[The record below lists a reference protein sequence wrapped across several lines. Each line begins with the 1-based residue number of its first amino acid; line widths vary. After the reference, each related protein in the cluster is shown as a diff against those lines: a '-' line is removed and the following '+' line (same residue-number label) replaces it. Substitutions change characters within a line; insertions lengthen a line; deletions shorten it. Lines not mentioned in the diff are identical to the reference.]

1 MDSSRI
7 GGEGFE
13 DLEDSNSTLSSNTT
27 ERIFSIGE
35 DFITKWKQQRGRS
48 GDAESGRTA
57 VLNMTAPLGDTLG
70 MGGTGTTLVPYLVSW
85 DGVPRI
91 NDPFISFLNASS
103 DLWGDNLTC
112 WGNTSMECSAS
123 NATTTEGGA
132 PILPPFELWQTV
144 LIAICLACCMILTV
158 GGNLLVL
165 LSFIVERAIRQP
177 SNYFIASLA
186 MTDVLI
192 GSISMPFYT
201 VYVLMGEWTLGPILC
216 DLWLSVDYT
225 VCLASQYT
233 VLLITIDRF
242 CSVKIAAKYRG
253 WRTRTKVM
261 VMVAMTWIIPALLFF
276 ISIFGWEHFV
286 GYRSLQPNECEVQFL
301 RDPVFNTA
309 LIVTYYWVTLVV
321 LFVLYAG
328 IYKTAYDMQ
337 KKSEAKHRKM
347 QTLVALSAGGMAGMA
362 GRTAGLGMSKTQSTL
377 LSQDKPQPAPP
388 SINAQPPQA
397 PQGGSGVSESSSS
410 QKTSSKTTETTSFS
424 ERRGDP
430 AEKSERSS
438 SPAFESDE
446 ESSQVPSATR
456 RTLPNSAVPRLDPP
470 AQHRKTPTADALPKI
485 PEQSVLDTS
494 TTLEGS
500 SSSDAGI
507 GALAVQL
514 AKSLP
519 FSHHHQSPKK
529 IPILPDVA
537 LHEQSLHGSGLLDV
551 TLGAATAPLAKRMS
565 ADFSKNDDDN
575 SGQSNSGHSDETLS
589 VQSGGDSPSPS
600 SKPQQPLHP
609 TSLPLRP
616 ISTVPILPLAAS
628 TPTDMLDERLI
639 APPAMF
645 ADTMS
650 VSSICTTRPPS
661 SLNYGPMA
669 YDILTGLDTGDLRFM
684 DESSIILPSPVVE
697 DPPSSVW
704 AATLHSPGSPTG
716 RSLTSS
722 LTTPHSIHRK
732 MSRMQSRSDDE
743 DLEMSIEEADESADA
758 DDEGCDKDENSEH
771 STNVLV
777 TSIIHACT
785 AVTTLAGS
793 EKASSPVSPPQE
805 TTVNGSTAPNAH
817 NSITT
822 TANNANNTT
831 STNAP
836 PPPVRPRSNIGGGT
850 PEPSKPSVSNAGP
863 TNQLITTHNVNSNKT
878 VTSVARTESSSL
890 IEKDKGGSI
899 AVTSDAQ
906 SSIKGSL
913 KGSRKGIV
921 KSIRSLKKKKK
932 KNEGEKRH
940 RSKSENRANKA
951 LRTISIILGAF
962 VACWTPYHIL
972 AIAEGFC
979 QCTNTHVYM
988 FAYFLCYA
996 NSPIN
1001 PFCYALANQQFKKT
1015 FMRILKGDLH
1025 IT

>member
-1 MDSSRI
+1 
-7 GGEGFE
+7 
-13 DLEDSNSTLSSNTT
+13 
-27 ERIFSIGE
+27 
-35 DFITKWKQQRGRS
+35 
-48 GDAESGRTA
+48 
-57 VLNMTAPLGDTLG
+57 MTAPLGDPLG
-70 MGGTGTTLVPYLVSW
+70 DPLGVGAGTTTLLPYIDPWRS
-85 DGVPRI
+85 GPRLS
-91 NDPFISFLNASS
+91 DPSISFLNATS
-103 DLWGDNLTC
+103 DLWGENSSCL
-112 WGNTSMECSAS
+112 GNGSLECEMVRI
-123 NATTTEGGA
+123 NATEGA
-132 PILPPFELWQTV
+132 EPVLPPFELWQTV
-144 LIAICLACCMILTV
+144 LIAICLACCMIITV
-158 GGNLLVL
+158 GGNCLVL

-186 MTDVLI
+186 MTDVII
-192 GSISMPFYT
+192 GSVSMPLYT

-253 WRTRTKVM
+253 WRTRTKVL
-261 VMVAMTWIIPALLFF
+261 VMVAMTWIIPSLLFF

-388 SINAQPPQA
+388 PVANTQPQA
-397 PQGGSGVSESSSS
+397 PQGGSGVSDSSSS

-424 ERRGDP
+424 ERRGEP
-430 AEKSERSS
+430 TEKSERSS
-438 SPAFESDE
+438 SPAFDSDE
-446 ESSQVPSATR
+446 ESSQVPSGR
-456 RTLPNSAVPRLDPP
+456 RSGLPNSAVPRLEPP
-470 AQHRKTPTADALPKI
+470 PQHRKTPTADTLPKI

-507 GALAVQL
+507 GALAVTL
-514 AKSLP
+514 TRSLP
-519 FSHHHQSPKK
+519 FAAHHHHHPQAAKAGAPT
-529 IPILPDVA
+529 LPDVA
-537 LHEQSLHGSGLLDV
+537 LHEAGLQGSALLDV

-565 ADFSKNDDDN
+565 GDFSKEEKDE
-575 SGQSNSGHSDETLS
+575 NSGHSDETLS
-589 VQSGGDSPSPS
+589 VQSGGEPQPQP
-600 SKPQQPLHP
+600 KTQQPLHP

-616 ISTVPILPLAAS
+616 INAVPILPLAAS
-628 TPTDMLDERLI
+628 TPTDLLDERVI

-645 ADTMS
+645 ADAMS

-716 RSLTSS
+716 RSLTST

-732 MSRMQSRSDDE
+732 MSRMQSRSDE
-743 DLEMSIEEADESADA
+743 EMSIEEADESVDA
-758 DDEGCDKDENSEH
+758 DDEACDKDDDDEDDEASEH

-777 TSIIHACT
+777 TSIIHACA
-785 AVTTLAGS
+785 AVTNLAGT
-793 EKASSPVSPPQE
+793 EKIASPVSPKEE
-805 TTVNGSTAPNAH
+805 TLTATAAASPNAHNNISTAPN
-817 NSITT
+817 N
-822 TANNANNTT
+822 TA
-831 STNAP
+831 SSAP
-836 PPPVRPRSNIGGGT
+836 SQPPPVKPRASPTGAAATAPAPGGGSGNSNAAAAAT
-850 PEPSKPSVSNAGP
+850 AATEGAARPSVSSTGP
-863 TNQLITTHNVNSNKT
+863 TNQLIATHNVNSNKT
-878 VTSVARTESSSL
+878 VTSVARTEASSL
-890 IEKDKGGSI
+890 IEKDRG
-899 AVTSDAQ
+899 TSVASEAQ
-906 SSIKGSL
+906 SSIKGSSL

-932 KNEGEKRH
+932 KTEGEKRH

-972 AIAEGFC
+972 AIAESFC

-1001 PFCYALANQQFKKT
+1001 PLCYALANQQFKKT

>member
-1 MDSSRI
+1 
-7 GGEGFE
+7 
-13 DLEDSNSTLSSNTT
+13 
-27 ERIFSIGE
+27 
-35 DFITKWKQQRGRS
+35 
-48 GDAESGRTA
+48 
-57 VLNMTAPLGDTLG
+57 MTAPFGDPLG
-70 MGGTGTTLVPYLVSW
+70 GGGTTLLPFLVPWEGGGSG
-85 DGVPRI
+85 GVGRTRL
-91 NDPFISFLNASS
+91 NDPSVGYLNASS
-103 DLWGDNLTC
+103 DLWGENATC
-112 WGNTSMECSAS
+112 WGNNNSLECSLANS
-123 NATTTEGGA
+123 SATEGATT
-132 PILPPFELWQTV
+132 ILPPFELWQTV

-186 MTDVLI
+186 MTDLVI

-261 VMVAMTWIIPALLFF
+261 VMVAMVWIIPALLFF

-286 GYRSLQPNECEVQFL
+286 GYRSLLHNECEVQFL

-377 LSQDKPQPAPP
+377 LSQDKPQPGPP
-388 SINAQPPQA
+388 PVSNNPTTQA
-397 PQGGSGVSESSSS
+397 PQGGSGVSDSSSS
-410 QKTSSKTTETTSFS
+410 QKTSSKTMETTSFS
-424 ERRGDP
+424 ERRNEQ

-446 ESSQVPSATR
+446 ESSQIPQQKK
-456 RTLPNSAVPRLDPP
+456 PNLANNSVPRLDPP
-470 AQHRKTPTADALPKI
+470 PQHRKTPTTDTLPKI

-500 SSSDAGI
+500 SSSDTGV
-507 GALAVQL
+507 GALAVSL
-514 AKSLP
+514 ARSLP
-519 FSHHHQSPKK
+519 FSDPQHISPKK
-529 IPILPDVA
+529 VSILPDVA
-537 LHEQSLHGSGLLDV
+537 LHEASLQGSSLLDV
-551 TLGAATAPLAKRMS
+551 TIGAATAPLAKRMS
-565 ADFSKNDDDN
+565 ADFSKNDED
-575 SGQSNSGHSDETLS
+575 NSGHSEETMS
-589 VQSGGDSPSPS
+589 VHSNGEQSPQP
-600 SKPQQPLHP
+600 PAQQPLHP

-616 ISTVPILPLAAS
+616 ICTVPILPLAAS
-628 TPTDMLDERLI
+628 TPTDGLDERLI

-645 ADTMS
+645 ADNMS

-661 SLNYGPMA
+661 ALNYGPMA

-704 AATLHSPGSPTG
+704 AATLHSPTSPTL

-732 MSRMQSRSDDE
+732 ISRIQSRSDDE
-743 DLEMSIEEADESADA
+743 DLEMSIEEADESVDADDA
-758 DDEGCDKDENSEH
+758 DDECCDRDESSEH

-785 AVTTLAGS
+785 AVTSLAGTDRHN
-793 EKASSPVSPPQE
+793 SPVSPKKE
-805 TTVNGSTAPNAH
+805 NL
-817 NSITT
+817 ITT
-822 TANNANNTT
+822 TANSAPNAVNSISSYSN
-831 STNAP
+831 STNSPAMVP
-836 PPPVRPRSNIGGGT
+836 STPQVRPKANSGGT
-850 PEPSKPSVSNAGP
+850 EAGRAAASSAGP

-878 VTSVARTESSSL
+878 VTSVARTEASSL
-890 IEKDKGGSI
+890 IEKDKVSSI
-899 AVTSDAQ
+899 ALASDAQ

-913 KGSRKGIV
+913 KGSKKGIV

-932 KNEGEKRH
+932 KSEGEKRH

-972 AIAEGFC
+972 AIAESFC

>member
-1 MDSSRI
+1 
-7 GGEGFE
+7 
-13 DLEDSNSTLSSNTT
+13 
-27 ERIFSIGE
+27 
-35 DFITKWKQQRGRS
+35 
-48 GDAESGRTA
+48 
-57 VLNMTAPLGDTLG
+57 MTAPFGDTLG
-70 MGGTGTTLVPYLVSW
+70 VGGGSTTLLVPW
-85 DGVPRI
+85 DVGPTRL
-91 NDPFISFLNASS
+91 NDPSISYLNASS
-103 DLWGDNLTC
+103 DLWGDNATC
-112 WGNTSMECSAS
+112 WGNGSLECALA
-123 NATTTEGGA
+123 NITATEGGTT
-132 PILPPFELWQTV
+132 ILPPFELWQTV

-186 MTDVLI
+186 MTDVII
-192 GSISMPFYT
+192 GSVSMPFYT

-261 VMVAMTWIIPALLFF
+261 VMVAMVWIVPALLFF

-286 GYRSLQPNECEVQFL
+286 GYRSLLHNECEVQFL

-377 LSQDKPQPAPP
+377 LSQDKPQPGPP
-388 SINAQPPQA
+388 PVINTTTQA
-397 PQGGSGVSESSSS
+397 PQGGSGVSDSSSS

-424 ERRGDP
+424 ERRGEQ

-438 SPAFESDE
+438 SPAFDSDE
-446 ESSQVPSATR
+446 ESSQVPLPRKAG
-456 RTLPNSAVPRLDPP
+456 LPNSTVPRLDPP
-470 AQHRKTPTADALPKI
+470 PQHRKTPTTDTLPKI

-500 SSSDAGI
+500 SSSDTGI
-507 GALAVQL
+507 GALAVSL
-514 AKSLP
+514 ARSLP
-519 FSHHHQSPKK
+519 LHDHHHHSPRNK
-529 IPILPDVA
+529 PILPDVA
-537 LHEQSLHGSGLLDV
+537 LREASLQGSGLLDI
-551 TLGAATAPLAKRMS
+551 TLGAATTPLAKRMS
-565 ADFSKNDDDN
+565 GEFSKNDDDD
-575 SGQSNSGHSDETLS
+575 NSGHSDETLS
-589 VQSGGDSPSPS
+589 VQSSGDPTPPT
-600 SKPQQPLHP
+600 KPQQPLHP

-628 TPTDMLDERLI
+628 TPTDLLDERVI

-645 ADTMS
+645 ADSMS

-669 YDILTGLDTGDLRFM
+669 YDVLTGLDTGDLRFM

-704 AATLHSPGSPTG
+704 AATLHSPTSSTV
-716 RSLTSS
+716 RSLTST

-732 MSRMQSRSDDE
+732 ISRMQSRSDEE

-758 DDEGCDKDENSEH
+758 DDECCDKDESSEH

-785 AVTTLAGS
+785 AVTSLAGTDRHNI
-793 EKASSPVSPPQE
+793 PVSPKKDTTATAPTTTATNNSNAHNNIATAANSSNNMTSPAVVPATPQVRPRGSASLTE
-805 TTVNGSTAPNAH
+805 AGRPGSTA
-817 NSITT
+817 
-822 TANNANNTT
+822 
-831 STNAP
+831 
-836 PPPVRPRSNIGGGT
+836 GL
-850 PEPSKPSVSNAGP
+850 
-863 TNQLITTHNVNSNKT
+863 TNQLITTHNINSNKT

-890 IEKDKGGSI
+890 IERDKGSSV
-899 AVTSDAQ
+899 AVVSDAQ
-906 SSIKGSL
+906 SSVKGSL

-921 KSIRSLKKKKK
+921 KSFRSLKKKKK
-932 KNEGEKRH
+932 KSEGEKRH

>member
-1 MDSSRI
+1 
-7 GGEGFE
+7 
-13 DLEDSNSTLSSNTT
+13 
-27 ERIFSIGE
+27 
-35 DFITKWKQQRGRS
+35 
-48 GDAESGRTA
+48 
-57 VLNMTAPLGDTLG
+57 MTAPLGDTLG
-70 MGGTGTTLVPYLVSW
+70 VGSRGTTLLPFLVPWEAGPTRLNNPS
-85 DGVPRI
+85 
-91 NDPFISFLNASS
+91 ISYLNASS
-103 DLWGDNLTC
+103 DLWEDNTTC
-112 WGNTSMECSAS
+112 WGNTSLECALA
-123 NATTTEGGA
+123 NTTAPEGGTT
-132 PILPPFELWQTV
+132 ILPPFELWQTV
-144 LIAICLACCMILTV
+144 LIAICLGCCMLLTV

-186 MTDVLI
+186 MTDVII
-192 GSISMPFYT
+192 GSVSMPFYT

-225 VCLASQYT
+225 VCLVSQYT

-242 CSVKIAAKYRG
+242 CSVRIAAKYRA

-261 VMVAMTWIIPALLFF
+261 VMVAMVWIIPALLFF
-276 ISIFGWEHFV
+276 ISIFGWEHFT
-286 GYRSLQPNECEVQFL
+286 GFRSLLPNECAVQFL

-362 GRTAGLGMSKTQSTL
+362 GRTAGLGISKTQSTL
-377 LSQDKPQPAPP
+377 LSQDKPQPGPP
-388 SINAQPPQA
+388 PVTNPTTQA
-397 PQGGSGVSESSSS
+397 PQGGSGVSDSSSS

-424 ERRGDP
+424 ERRGEP
-430 AEKSERSS
+430 PEKSERSS

-446 ESSQVPSATR
+446 ESSQVPMPRKAG
-456 RTLPNSAVPRLDPP
+456 LPNNSVPRLDPP
-470 AQHRKTPTADALPKI
+470 PQHRKTPTTDTLPKI

-500 SSSDAGI
+500 SSSDTGI
-507 GALAVQL
+507 GALAVSL
-514 AKSLP
+514 ARSLP
-519 FSHHHQSPKK
+519 FSDHHHHHSPKK
-529 IPILPDVA
+529 MPTLPDVA
-537 LHEQSLHGSGLLDV
+537 LHESSLQGSGLLDV
-551 TLGAATAPLAKRMS
+551 TLGAATTPLAKRMS
-565 ADFSKNDDDN
+565 GDLSKDDEDDDN
-575 SGQSNSGHSDETLS
+575 SSHSDDTLS
-589 VQSGGDSPSPS
+589 VQSNDEPSPQR
-600 SKPQQPLHP
+600 KPVQPLHP

-628 TPTDMLDERLI
+628 TPTDMLDERVI

-645 ADTMS
+645 ADSMS

-669 YDILTGLDTGDLRFM
+669 YDVLTGLDTGDLRFM

-704 AATLHSPGSPTG
+704 AATLHSPTSPTV
-716 RSLTSS
+716 RSITST

-732 MSRMQSRSDDE
+732 ISRMQSRSDDE

-758 DDEGCDKDENSEH
+758 DDECCDKDEGSDH

-785 AVTTLAGS
+785 AVTSLAGP
-793 EKASSPVSPPQE
+793 ERHNSPVSPKKE
-805 TTVNGSTAPNAH
+805 LSSSTDNNITAPNAH
-817 NSITT
+817 NNIASA
-822 TANNANNTT
+822 ANGSSNT
-831 STNAP
+831 SAP
-836 PPPVRPRSNIGGGT
+836 AAVPPTPQVRPRGGVG
-850 PEPSKPSVSNAGP
+850 EAGRPGASTAGPP
-863 TNQLITTHNVNSNKT
+863 TNQLITTHNINSNKT

-890 IEKDKGGSI
+890 IEKDKGSSVVV
-899 AVTSDAQ
+899 ASDAQ
-906 SSIKGSL
+906 SSVKGSL
-913 KGSRKGIV
+913 KDSRKGIV
-921 KSIRSLKKKKK
+921 KSFRSLKKKKK
-932 KNEGEKRH
+932 KSEGEKRH

-979 QCTNTHVYM
+979 TCTNTHVYM

>member
-1 MDSSRI
+1 MKKRRRRCMAV
-7 GGEGFE
+7 
-13 DLEDSNSTLSSNTT
+13 LAVLTLYLSC
-27 ERIFSIGE
+27 R
-35 DFITKWKQQRGRS
+35 KQQRERDDGA
-48 GDAESGRTA
+48 GDGEAPF
-57 VLNMTAPLGDTLG
+57 NMTAPFGDALG
-70 MGGTGTTLVPYLVSW
+70 GGGTTLLPFLVPWEGGGSGGGGRARL
-85 DGVPRI
+85 
-91 NDPFISFLNASS
+91 NDPSLAYLNASS
-103 DLWGDNLTC
+103 DLWGENTTC
-112 WGNTSMECSAS
+112 WGNNSIECSLVNSSATEG
-123 NATTTEGGA
+123 ATTV
-132 PILPPFELWQTV
+132 LPPFELWQTV

-186 MTDVLI
+186 MTDVII
-192 GSISMPFYT
+192 GSVSMPFYT

-242 CSVKIAAKYRG
+242 CSVKIAARYRG

-261 VMVAMTWIIPALLFF
+261 VMVAMVWIVPALLFF

-286 GYRSLQPNECEVQFL
+286 GYRSLLHNECEVQFL

-362 GRTAGLGMSKTQSTL
+362 GRTAGLGISKTQSTL
-377 LSQDKPQPAPP
+377 LSQDKPKPVPPPPVNNNPATPAP
-388 SINAQPPQA
+388 QA
-397 PQGGSGVSESSSS
+397 SSGVSDSSSS
-410 QKTSSKTTETTSFS
+410 QKTSSKTMETTSFS
-424 ERRGDP
+424 ERRNEQ

-446 ESSQVPSATR
+446 ESSQMPQAKR
-456 RTLPNSAVPRLDPP
+456 PNLPNNSVPRLDPP
-470 AQHRKTPTADALPKI
+470 PQHRKTPTTDTLPKI

-494 TTLEGS
+494 TTLDGS
-500 SSSDAGI
+500 SSSDTGI
-507 GALAVQL
+507 GALAVTL
-514 AKSLP
+514 ARSLP
-519 FSHHHQSPKK
+519 FSDHQRHSPKK
-529 IPILPDVA
+529 GSMLPDVA
-537 LHEQSLHGSGLLDV
+537 LHEASLQGSGLLDV
-551 TLGAATAPLAKRMS
+551 TLGAATVPLAKRMS
-565 ADFSKNDDDN
+565 PDFSKNDEE
-575 SGQSNSGHSDETLS
+575 NSGHSEETMS
-589 VQSGGDSPSPS
+589 VHSNGEQSPPQ
-600 SKPQQPLHP
+600 PRAQQPLHP
-609 TSLPLRP
+609 TTLPLRP
-616 ISTVPILPLAAS
+616 INTVPILPLAAS
-628 TPTDMLDERLI
+628 TPTDGLNEKLI

-645 ADTMS
+645 ADNMS
-650 VSSICTTRPPS
+650 VSSICTTRPGS
-661 SLNYGPMA
+661 SLAYGPMA
-669 YDILTGLDTGDLRFM
+669 YDILSGLDTGDLRFM

-704 AATLHSPGSPTG
+704 AATLHSPTTQSPTL

-732 MSRMQSRSDDE
+732 FSRMQSRSDDE
-743 DLEMSIEEADESADA
+743 DLEMSIEEADESVDA
-758 DDEGCDKDENSEH
+758 DDEYCDPDESSEH

-785 AVTTLAGS
+785 AVTSLAGTNRH
-793 EKASSPVSPPQE
+793 KSPVSPKSD
-805 TTVNGSTAPNAH
+805 NL
-817 NSITT
+817 ITT
-822 TANNANNTT
+822 TANSAPNAVNSISSNAN
-831 STNAP
+831 STNSPALVP
-836 PPPVRPRSNIGGGT
+836 ATPQVRPKGKSGGADAGRAGA
-850 PEPSKPSVSNAGP
+850 SVGP

-878 VTSVARTESSSL
+878 VTSVARTEASSL
-890 IEKDKGGSI
+890 IEKDKSSI
-899 AVTSDAQ
+899 AMPSDAQ
-906 SSIKGSL
+906 SSFKSSL
-913 KGSRKGIV
+913 KGSKKGIV

-932 KNEGEKRH
+932 KSEGEKRH

-972 AIAEGFC
+972 AIAESFC
-979 QCTNTHVYM
+979 HCTNNHIYM

-1001 PFCYALANQQFKKT
+1001 PLCYALANQQFKKT